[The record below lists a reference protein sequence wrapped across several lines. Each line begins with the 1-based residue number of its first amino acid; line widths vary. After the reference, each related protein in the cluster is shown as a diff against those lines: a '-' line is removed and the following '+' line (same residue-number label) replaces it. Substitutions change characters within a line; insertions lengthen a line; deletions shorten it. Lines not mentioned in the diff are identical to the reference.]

1 MTAFVTGGSGF
12 VGGAV
17 IRALIA
23 QGEPV
28 RALAR
33 SPVAKSTVIDLGAEP
48 VAGDLIDR
56 SALADAMNGCDVVFH
71 VAGVN
76 RMCPRDPTELDA
88 INIAGAVTA
97 VHAAADA
104 RIARLVLTSSS
115 AAIGERPGTLGTED
129 SVHRGRFLSRYE
141 RSKYLGER
149 QARAAGRE
157 RGIEVVTVNPSSVQG
172 PGRTTGSAKLL
183 LYAARARTAALLDTS
198 FSIVDVDDCA
208 IGHLL
213 AARNGVAD
221 RRYLLSGATLTM
233 RSAASLLRRQIGR
246 PQRVVW
252 IPRSLVRAVTPLT
265 GFVTRFREDPAV
277 CPATIRSLLHGHRYD
292 GSRATRELGLVYRSL
307 EETLERVLTWYRTH
321 GMLPKAHGVG
331 FRSVERPAGPV
342 DGRNRG

>member
-1 MTAFVTGGSGF
+1 
-12 VGGAV
+12 
-17 IRALIA
+17 
-23 QGEPV
+23 
-28 RALAR
+28 
-33 SPVAKSTVIDLGAEP
+33 
-48 VAGDLIDR
+48 
-56 SALADAMNGCDVVFH
+56 
-71 VAGVN
+71 
-76 RMCPRDPTELDA
+76 MCPRDPTELDST
-88 INIAGAVTA
+88 NVSGAVTA

-104 RIARLVLTSSS
+104 EVARLVLTSSS
-115 AAIGERPGTLGTED
+115 AAIGERTGTLGSED
-129 SVHRGRFLSRYE
+129 SAHRGWFLSRYE

-149 QARAAGRE
+149 DARAVGRE

-321 GMLPKAHGVG
+321 GMLPKPTA
-331 FRSVERPAGPV
+331 
-342 DGRNRG
+342 

>member
-23 QGEPV
+23 EGESV

-33 SPVAKSTVIDLGAEP
+33 TPIATETVMELGAEP

-56 SALADAMNGCDVVFH
+56 SALADAMNGCDIVFH
-71 VAGVN
+71 VAGVS

-88 INIAGAVTA
+88 TNIAGAVTA
-97 VHAAADA
+97 VQAAADA
-104 RIARLVLTSSS
+104 RIGRLVLTSSS
-115 AAIGERPGTLGTED
+115 AAIGERSGTLGTED

-149 QARAAGRE
+149 EARAAGRE

-208 IGHLL
+208 SGHLL

-233 RSAASLLRRQIGR
+233 RSAAALLRRQTGR
-246 PQRVVW
+246 PRRVVW
-252 IPRSLVRAVTPLT
+252 IPRSLVRAVGPLT
-265 GFVTRFREDPAV
+265 GLVARIREDPAI
-277 CPATIRSLLHGHRYD
+277 CPATIRALLHGHRYD

-307 EETLERVLTWYRTH
+307 EDTLERVLIWYRTH
-321 GMLPKAHGVG
+321 GMLTKPTA
-331 FRSVERPAGPV
+331 
-342 DGRNRG
+342 

>member
-17 IRALIA
+17 IRALLA
-23 QGEPV
+23 EGETV

-33 SPVAKSTVIDLGAEP
+33 SPVATAAVMELGAQP
-48 VAGDLIDR
+48 VPGDLVDR
-56 SALADAMNGCDVVFH
+56 TALADAMIGCDIVFH

-76 RMCPRDPTELDA
+76 TMCPRDPTELDST
-88 INIAGAVTA
+88 NVSGAVTA

-104 RIARLVLTSSS
+104 EVARLVLTSSS
-115 AAIGERPGTLGTED
+115 AAIGERTGTLGSED
-129 SVHRGRFLSRYE
+129 SAHRGWFLSRYE

-149 QARAAGRE
+149 DARAVGRE

-183 LYAARARTAALLDTS
+183 LYAARARTALLVDTS

-208 IGHLL
+208 AGHLL
-213 AARNGVAD
+213 AARDGVAD

-233 RSAASLLRRQIGR
+233 RSATALLRRQTGR
-246 PQRVVW
+246 PERAVW
-252 IPRSLVRAVTPLT
+252 IPRNLVRAVAPVT
-265 GFVTRFREDPAV
+265 GLVARVQEDPAV
-277 CPATIRSLLHGHRYD
+277 CPATIRALLHGHRYD

-307 EETLERVLTWYRTH
+307 EGTLERVLAWYRAQ
-321 GMLPKAHGVG
+321 GMLADPTT
-331 FRSVERPAGPV
+331 
-342 DGRNRG
+342 

>member
-104 RIARLVLTSSS
+104 RIA
-115 AAIGERPGTLGTED
+115 
-129 SVHRGRFLSRYE
+129 
-141 RSKYLGER
+141 
-149 QARAAGRE
+149 ARADLVFR
-157 RGIEVVTVNPSSVQG
+157 R
-172 PGRTTGSAKLL
+172 
-183 LYAARARTAALLDTS
+183 
-198 FSIVDVDDCA
+198 
-208 IGHLL
+208 
-213 AARNGVAD
+213 D
-221 RRYLLSGATLTM
+221 RR
-233 RSAASLLRRQIGR
+233 AA
-246 PQRVVW
+246 
-252 IPRSLVRAVTPLT
+252 
-265 GFVTRFREDPAV
+265 
-277 CPATIRSLLHGHRYD
+277 
-292 GSRATRELGLVYRSL
+292 
-307 EETLERVLTWYRTH
+307 
-321 GMLPKAHGVG
+321 
-331 FRSVERPAGPV
+331 
-342 DGRNRG
+342 